1 MILSKRERY
10 LVIAAVL
17 GALIFLLDRYVATPL
32 LDWRA
37 GLKAEEQ
44 GLVNELEN
52 VTRVFERRKLME
64 QRWKD
69 MLASGLGKDVA
80 KAESRVLHALQDWS
94 QESGLALSAL
104 KPEGI
109 TQKDGIQEIAFQAVG
124 TGPMTSVARFM
135 WLVEE
140 TSLPL
145 KIKQMQLGSRKEGVD
160 DLSLQLQVSML
171 CLSAEAENDEQTTDE
186 EAL

>member
-10 LVIAAVL
+10 LVIAAIL

-32 LDWRA
+32 LDWRTE
-37 GLKAEEQ
+37 LEAEEQ
-44 GLVNELEN
+44 SLVNELEN
-52 VTRVFERRKLME
+52 VTHLFERRKLME

-69 MLASGLGKDVA
+69 MLASGLDKNVA

-94 QESGLALSAL
+94 KESGLALSAL

-109 TQKDGIQEIAFQAVG
+109 TQEGGIHEITFQAVG
-124 TGPMTSVARFM
+124 IGPMRSVARFM

-140 TSLPL
+140 TSMPL

-160 DLSLQLQVSML
+160 DLSLQLQVSVL
-171 CLSAEAENDEQTTDE
+171 CLPAELSNDNQTKDVQ
-186 EAL
+186 AR